1 MRLPG
6 SASPSSSKNGSATSR
21 TPASGC
27 SRSSTTSPRRTISSA
42 SVSASNRILLI
53 SGRLRTSACERV
65 PRWRSERTAVS
76 TESMLASAYP
86 RKVSSLFC
94 RHNRF
99 TADCPIC
106 SKNTVLAREAPERA
120 RPPKPSSSRSG
131 GRKGPSRASAPTI
144 TRYPHVS
151 IGPVEHEA
159 RIYEVRLEQVPGGLR
174 LGQWRAGELE
184 RKAPVV
190 SVTGLRQLFDEAR
203 GRGLVKF
210 DLPEGFREI
219 GDDIASSPGRAGD
232 MQEELRLERV
242 DDPGFVRIARWIFWP
257 GTGVGWELQDAPVML
272 PEKRY
277 EQVLS
282 DAAVKG
288 LI

>member
-1 MRLPG
+1 M
-6 SASPSSSKNGSATSR
+6 
-21 TPASGC
+21 
-27 SRSSTTSPRRTISSA
+27 
-42 SVSASNRILLI
+42 
-53 SGRLRTSACERV
+53 
-65 PRWRSERTAVS
+65 
-76 TESMLASAYP
+76 
-86 RKVSSLFC
+86 SSLFC

-106 SKNTVLAREAPERA
+106 SKNSVLAREAPERA
-120 RPPKPSSSRSG
+120 RPSKPSERSAGKSSR
-131 GRKGPSRASAPTI
+131 KAAPVAV

-151 IGPVEHEA
+151 VGPVEHEA

-174 LGQWRAGELE
+174 LGQWRSGELE

-190 SVTGLRQLFDEAR
+190 SVTGLRELIDEAR
-203 GRGLVKF
+203 GRGLITF
-210 DLPEGFREI
+210 DLPEGMADS
-219 GDDIASSPGRAGD
+219 GDDLGMSPGRAGD
-232 MQEELRLERV
+232 MQEELRLERAGE
-242 DDPGFVRIARWIFWP
+242 GFVRIARWIFWP